1 MSSANDSKPNATRYD
16 VVGIGN
22 AIVDILARVDERLLR
37 DCDLQK
43 GSMAL
48 VDEAR
53 ADALRAK
60 VTPDAVMSGGSAANT
75 MAGLAC
81 FGARGAFV
89 GKVRDDAPGQR
100 FSAAMRETG
109 IAFTTP
115 VSGEGPGTAVCL
127 VFVTPDGERTM
138 STYLGACRE
147 MTPADLD
154 EAAIADAKILYLEGY
169 LWDPPFAKDAFRR
182 AVAVAHGAGRRVAL
196 SLSDAF
202 CVDRYRDEF
211 LGLIRDKSVDI
222 VFCNESELCALYQTS
237 DFDTALRALAAEGV
251 EAAVTR
257 SAEGCVVVAP
267 GATPLVVPAR
277 KVETV
282 VDTTGAG
289 DLFAAGYLAGLARGE
304 SQQRCAE
311 LGALGASEIIK
322 HLGARPQVDLK
333 ALAQTL

>member
-1 MSSANDSKPNATRYD
+1 MPRASASPR
-16 VVGIGN
+16 
-22 AIVDILARVDERLLR
+22 
-37 DCDLQK
+37 
-43 GSMAL
+43 
-48 VDEAR
+48 
-53 ADALRAK
+53 
-60 VTPDAVMSGGSAANT
+60 
-75 MAGLAC
+75 
-81 FGARGAFV
+81 
-89 GKVRDDAPGQR
+89 
-100 FSAAMRETG
+100 AMRETG

-115 VSGEGPGTAVCL
+115 VSGEGPGSAVCL

-169 LWDPPFAKDAFRR
+169 LWGPALREGCVPACRWPSRTAR
-182 AVAVAHGAGRRVAL
+182 AGASRSACPTRSASIGTATSSWASSATSR
-196 SLSDAF
+196 SISF
-202 CVDRYRDEF
+202 
-211 LGLIRDKSVDI
+211 SVTRAS
-222 VFCNESELCALYQTS
+222 CTRSTRART
-237 DFDTALRALAAEGV
+237 FDTALRALAAEGV

-267 GATPLVVPAR
+267 GVAPLVVPAR
-277 KVETV
+277 KVDTV

-304 SQQRCAE
+304 SKQRCAE